1 MYIWG
6 LGYVCVCTH
15 THTHTHTN
23 IDTYKKCDLLLRVL
37 FLKMFEGLA
46 LRKKFDSTPH
56 NRCCPARPP
65 KARLSA
71 PATCHCVCVCVCVF
85 ERVCMCLCPC
95 VSQCVYAPMY
105 VVCVCVCVCVCMYA
119 SRAPHLP
126 AATSISRIWT
136 QRVEGGGRGRET
148 GRELVR
154 EHILQ

>member
-1 MYIWG
+1 MIYMYIWG

-23 IDTYKKCDLLLRVL
+23 IDTYKKCDLSLRVL

-105 VVCVCVCVCVCMYA
+105 VVCVCVCVCVYA
-119 SRAPHLP
+119 CTRPEHL
-126 AATSISRIWT
+126 TF
-136 QRVEGGGRGRET
+136 QRQPPFPESGHNGWKGEGGEEKRE
-148 GRELVR
+148 GSW
-154 EHILQ
+154 